1 MPMNTTQC
9 CEKNPHR
16 TPKSRNQIKNKK
28 INFKNNNPTKRLNIK
43 HNSEKKK
50 QHRNNWK
57 TDTQQKTHKNI
68 NKKKTNQHIE
78 KKETLLQN
86 ADFEGRTWE
95 IC

>member
-43 HNSEKKK
+43 HNSEKKETTQK
-50 QHRNNWK
+50 QLENRYSIE
-57 TDTQQKTHKNI
+57 DSQKHKQKE
-68 NKKKTNQHIE
+68 NKSTYRKKGNFAA
-78 KKETLLQN
+78 K
-86 ADFEGRTWE
+86 
-95 IC
+95 C